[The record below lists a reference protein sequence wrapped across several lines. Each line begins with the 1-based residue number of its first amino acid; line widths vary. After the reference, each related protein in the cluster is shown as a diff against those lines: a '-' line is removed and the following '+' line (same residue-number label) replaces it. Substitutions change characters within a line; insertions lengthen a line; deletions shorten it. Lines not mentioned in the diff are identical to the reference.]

1 MKNLPNDFIYIL
13 ITLGGCVAINGAEN
27 FKKHLFEVCP
37 AIESELKIWFESDEK
52 ELRKLNELLDDKFTL
67 LSWLYRAAG
76 MRQKVGKSLLK

>member
-52 ELRKLNELLDDKFTL
+52 E
-67 LSWLYRAAG
+67 
-76 MRQKVGKSLLK
+76 